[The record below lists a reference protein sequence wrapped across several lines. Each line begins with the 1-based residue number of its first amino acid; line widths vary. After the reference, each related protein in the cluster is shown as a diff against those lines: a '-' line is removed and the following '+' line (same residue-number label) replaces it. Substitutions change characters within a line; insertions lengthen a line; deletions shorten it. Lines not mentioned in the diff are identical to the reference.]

1 MSSSA
6 LVLEYHLISCTRAL
20 ALAKGKILLASG
32 EGWKQARLSL
42 QNETSGL
49 VSKRR
54 GDFIT
59 VLAWLSTDLDIS
71 LWFFVFSEIKYY
83 ILNQ

>member
-1 MSSSA
+1 MSASTRAWCFLNISTRNNFKVMSSSG

-49 VSKRR
+49 VSRRR

-59 VLAWLSTDLDIS
+59 VVA
-71 LWFFVFSEIKYY
+71 
-83 ILNQ
+83 